1 MKLFLLG
8 SGTPILDKQRPSTT
22 SILINI
28 DAEKILFDTG
38 RGVTAQMVKLDL
50 HPSTVGTIFITHHHY
65 DHICDLGEFLLS
77 SWHNGRTDPIFIFGP
92 NGTSHIVDSLLN
104 QVYARDIA
112 FALFN
117 ETDVTDIRQI
127 VKVKDVPPGLV
138 FENDRWRV
146 FAEYVDHGNSVGLS
160 ESEWPC
166 LGYRFES
173 DSSVIAIGGDT
184 IDCDGLQRLA
194 KNATVLV
201 MSCYL
206 ADKEIQSPAFERL
219 ANHIIAS
226 SRQVGKIATRAG
238 ARKLLL
244 THFRK
249 KSDELM
255 MSLRQ
260 DVRADYD
267 GEVVIGEDGMVIDIK

>member
-8 SGTPILDKQRPSTT
+8 SGTPILDKQRQSTT
-22 SILINI
+22 AILIDI
-28 DAEKILFDTG
+28 GAEKILFDTG
-38 RGVTAQMVKLDL
+38 RGVTAQMLKQDL
-50 HPSTVGTIFITHHHY
+50 HPSSIGTIFITHHHY

-92 NGTSHIVDSLLN
+92 NGTSHIVNSLLN
-104 QVYARDIA
+104 QVYSRDIA

-117 ETDVTDIRQI
+117 EADVTNIREI
-127 VKVKDVPPGLV
+127 VKVKDVTPGLV
-138 FENDRWRV
+138 LQNDSFSL
-146 FAEYVDHGNSVGLS
+146 FAEYVDHGNSLGLS

-166 LGYRFES
+166 FGYRLES
-173 DSSVIAIGGDT
+173 DSKIITIGGDT

-194 KNATVLV
+194 KGADILV

-206 ADKEIQSPAFERL
+206 ADEEIQSPAFEKL

-226 SRQVGKIATRAG
+226 SRQVGKIAKRAG

-255 MSLRQ
+255 TSLQ
-260 DVRADYD
+260 EDVRADFD
-267 GEVVIGEDGMVIDIK
+267 GEILIGEDGMVVDIK